1 MLSLSRAEKIY
12 SGEKVMSLW
21 ARFTARRKAR
31 KAERK
36 AIADRKLQDRME
48 AQASLKR
55 ALVLSGADVGAMHM
69 HYDVSGHAGYHG
81 SSGTHCNP
89 DVSGSCGGMGV

>member
-1 MLSLSRAEKIY
+1 
-12 SGEKVMSLW
+12 MSLW

-36 AIADRKLQDRME
+36 AIAARKLQDRVE
-48 AQASLKR
+48 AQASLRR
-55 ALVLSGADVGAMHM
+55 ALAHRGIDVAAMHV

>member
-1 MLSLSRAEKIY
+1 
-12 SGEKVMSLW
+12 
-21 ARFTARRKAR
+21 
-31 KAERK
+31 
-36 AIADRKLQDRME
+36 ME

-55 ALVLSGADVGAMHM
+55 ALALKGADVGAMHVG
-69 HYDVSGHAGYHG
+69 YEVSGHVAYHG

>member
-1 MLSLSRAEKIY
+1 MKIY
-12 SGEKVMSLW
+12 SGGNVMSLW

-36 AIADRKLQDRME
+36 AIADKKLQDRME

-55 ALVLSGADVGAMHM
+55 ALALKGVDVGAMHVG
-69 HYDVSGHAGYHG
+69 YEVSGHVAYHG

>member
-1 MLSLSRAEKIY
+1 MN
-12 SGEKVMSLW
+12 LW
-21 ARFTARRKAR
+21 ARFIARRKAR

-36 AIADRKLQDRME
+36 AIAARKLQDRME

-55 ALVLSGADVGAMHM
+55 ALALRGADVGAMHI
-69 HYDVSGHAGYHG
+69 HYDVSGHEGYHG

-89 DVSGSCGGMGV
+89 DVSGNCGGMGI